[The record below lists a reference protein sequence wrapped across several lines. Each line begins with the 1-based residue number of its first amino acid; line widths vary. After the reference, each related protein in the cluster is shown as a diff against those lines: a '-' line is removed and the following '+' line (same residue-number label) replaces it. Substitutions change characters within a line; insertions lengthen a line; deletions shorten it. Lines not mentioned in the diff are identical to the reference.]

1 MEIILNVDKNNLYK
15 IINMVDSQRRNP
27 TENTIE
33 SILDDTAS
41 ELVTY
46 GIEHFRLSFKGDIVL
61 SKSGSIYFTDLKN
74 IECSIPVFKD
84 DSKITLVDFKRVVE
98 PEMLSEIF
106 ITLLSSNIQIK
117 NLNNE
122 S

>member
-1 MEIILNVDKNNLYK
+1 MFGYK
-15 IINMVDSQRRNP
+15 VYRAFDGLIKHDMM
-27 TENTIE
+27 
-33 SILDDTAS
+33 
-41 ELVTY
+41 
-46 GIEHFRLSFKGDIVL
+46 
-61 SKSGSIYFTDLKN
+61 
-74 IECSIPVFKD
+74 FKD

-98 PEMLSEIF
+98 PEMLSEMF